1 LRLLTAKRPNKPTQ
15 TVLSDTQDGHS
26 PGDVAIYLSDS
37 LAEQANKMIQENQ
50 QCDTDAGT
58 INMSGKAVK
67 AGNDQPGPATGLQA
81 RIKAIVCV
89 TRYLIRNGSPGMAL
103 AELASLDMKPST
115 WSSPDLAQAMNEII
129 EFATDQAN
137 NLMLSVEGAV
147 TLAFGAFY
155 LAYVSITNNI
165 PLGRVNWISGH
176 DLQGKIEGSSLPTL
190 VSMSP
195 TMSITAIS
203 SATSSGILE
212 CSASCTMVGRIKDCN
227 TWCPTPTGD
236 EQYTRPSVYAV
247 KTVAFEPWVV
257 MDQVP
262 VEVPIGICPPPPEN
276 ATEFPLDLF
285 APVYS
290 KFCQDVDETKDNTT
304 SVLNWKGE
312 KHPSLKSRL
321 LRLISRDEASD
332 DEKYKDYKFSLGRF
346 VRDTSMESCSIS
358 CSNAYEQLSAQDACK
373 RGDDKKSIA
382 NTGILD
388 AGCALYSFNIEVPKP
403 RIEIKCSDSK
413 GPFSAPKYDSAA
425 SGGPSVE
432 SAIKGWCTEHGLTQI
447 KSNSPQNEPYGRW
460 PITQLDVPN
469 RSSFWR
475 ATRLH
480 GNNELGIILFDE
492 CLSAFAEG
500 FKQCEPDSE
509 RSHGFTAL
517 LGSMEYSLEV
527 NGWTQEGNPPW
538 DQETSFPPSED
549 SRRPNGDPYG
559 PDCGRTYDGR
569 EAAKADEIHRNDFE
583 QALEAFC
590 RNGQELKEDKK
601 SEHMF
606 KYPPDGQP
614 PFYASDKSAMDV
626 TLRLGAQPAPD
637 VYDDANSCQ

>member
-1 LRLLTAKRPNKPTQ
+1 
-15 TVLSDTQDGHS
+15 
-26 PGDVAIYLSDS
+26 
-37 LAEQANKMIQENQ
+37 
-50 QCDTDAGT
+50 
-58 INMSGKAVK
+58 
-67 AGNDQPGPATGLQA
+67 
-81 RIKAIVCV
+81 
-89 TRYLIRNGSPGMAL
+89 
-103 AELASLDMKPST
+103 
-115 WSSPDLAQAMNEII
+115 
-129 EFATDQAN
+129 
-137 NLMLSVEGAV
+137 
-147 TLAFGAFY
+147 
-155 LAYVSITNNI
+155 
-165 PLGRVNWISGH
+165 
-176 DLQGKIEGSSLPTL
+176 
-190 VSMSP
+190 
-195 TMSITAIS
+195 
-203 SATSSGILE
+203 
-212 CSASCTMVGRIKDCN
+212 MVGHIRDCN
-227 TWCPTPTGD
+227 TWCPTPTPND
-236 EQYTRPSVYAV
+236 DYVRPSQYAV
-247 KTVAFEPWVV
+247 KTIALEAWK
-257 MDQVP
+257 VP
-262 VEVPIGICPPPPEN
+262 LQMAVKVPLGICPPPPEN

-290 KFCQDVDETKDNTT
+290 KFCNETNKNKDNTT
-304 SVLNWKGE
+304 SMVNWKGD

-321 LRLISRDEASD
+321 LRFTSRDDASD
-332 DEKYKDYKFSLGRF
+332 DAKYKDYKFTLGRF
-346 VRDTSMESCSIS
+346 TPDGPTRTCSIA
-358 CSNAYEQLSAQDACK
+358 CSKAYEQLSDQDACK

-382 NTGILD
+382 NTGVLD

-403 RIEIKCSDSK
+403 RIEIKCADSK
-413 GPFSAPKYDSAA
+413 GPFSAPKYNSAA

-469 RSSFWR
+469 RSSFWSR
-475 ATRLH
+475 ARLH

-492 CLSAFAEG
+492 CISAYTEG

-509 RSHGFTAL
+509 RTHGFTAL

-538 DQETSFPPSED
+538 NQKTSFPPSED

-601 SEHMF
+601 SEYMF

-626 TLRLGAQPAPD
+626 TFRLGAQPAPD
-637 VYDDANSCQ
+637 VYDDANSCK